1 MREEE
6 KERER
11 GGGEGNE
18 SDLIGVALSGPVSK
32 MQAHLCV
39 AKAKKIA
46 KKQSQQK
53 QPNNRTGMPKRFPNK
68 KSAAFYPSQKTK
80 PPPPPCRPL
89 LSLPLVRSSTHSVRT
104 QPEPNSPRG
113 ALPGT
118 PHRLRRKTDPLGK
131 GDEIHQRMK
140 KKRNRI

>member
-46 KKQSQQK
+46 KKQPQQK

-80 PPPPPCRPL
+80 PPMPTL
-89 LSLPLVRSSTHSVRT
+89 ALSSSCPFVHPQRSHS
-104 QPEPNSPRG
+104 
-113 ALPGT
+113 A
-118 PHRLRRKTDPLGK
+118 
-131 GDEIHQRMK
+131 
-140 KKRNRI
+140 